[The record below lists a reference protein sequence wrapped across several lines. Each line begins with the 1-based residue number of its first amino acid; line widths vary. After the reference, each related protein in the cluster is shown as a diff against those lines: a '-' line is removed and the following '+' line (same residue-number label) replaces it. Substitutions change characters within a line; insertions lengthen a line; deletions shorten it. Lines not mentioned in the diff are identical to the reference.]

1 MSFIFHGKEQDGVL
15 FYFHKCGTTNITTPM
30 PDRTVYQ
37 LVGSSVYTRAGKT
50 AYEYYNEKFVNFTQ
64 KKFVLVRHPLKR
76 FISGYHH
83 YYILIQSNLDN
94 KKDWMEKVLNRKFE
108 TYDINLH
115 CDAVKKISSLNYL
128 NNNDVDFAHHC
139 LDFFLHCIDDIGD
152 HITDDMEAIRLGG
165 DYSALEGTTLFD
177 LINDKH
183 INISKDTLHGNLP
196 DLNWSVDNYRYI
208 TKKYKRT
215 AKRLGYKYD
224 H

>member
-1 MSFIFHGKEQDGVL
+1 
-15 FYFHKCGTTNITTPM
+15 M

-50 AYEYYNEKFVNFTQ
+50 AYEYYNEKFVNFIQ

-83 YYILIQSNLDN
+83 YYILIRSNLDN

-115 CDAVKKISSLNYL
+115 CDAVKKISSLDYL

-165 DYSALEGTTLFD
+165 DYSALAGTTLFD